1 MRHTFRDIG
10 DSKLVEV
17 RQLSSSAYQSIAH
30 ALLGPKPPVRIRFP
44 DGSAMGPTDAKT
56 TIVVRSDDALKHI
69 VRAPGELGVARAYVS
84 GSLDVEG
91 DLWGFV
97 DLQDRLPDVHFSP
110 RETARLLRLLGADA
124 ILHPPAIPAE
134 EVSIGGPLGRHT
146 RRSDAEAISHHYDV
160 GNEFYRLVLGPSW
173 TYSCAVF
180 TSAEDSLEQA
190 QAQKYDLIARKLGLK
205 PGMRLLD
212 VGCGW
217 GGMVLHAAQHY
228 GVKAVGITISAEQA
242 KVARERVSEAGLADR
257 VEIRI
262 QDYRDLNDGPFD
274 AISSI
279 GMFEHVGA
287 DQLRRYF
294 ELLHGL
300 LVPGGRLLNHQIG
313 RRPSTPNKLRVGSE
327 RTAVHR
333 RGFVHR
339 YVFPNGELHEIG
351 ALVNGIQRSGFEV
364 RHVESLREHYAATL
378 RHWVNNLD
386 ANWPKAVAL
395 VGEGRAR
402 VWRLYMAGS
411 SSQFRTGRIE
421 IHQVLATKSDGGI
434 SGMGWRPTW

>member
-1 MRHTFRDIG
+1 M
-10 DSKLVEV
+10 
-17 RQLSSSAYQSIAH
+17 SSSAYQSIAR
-30 ALLGPKPPVRIRFP
+30 ALLGPQPPVRIRFP

-56 TIVVRSDDALKHI
+56 TIVIRSDHALKHI

-84 GSLDVEG
+84 GALDVEG

-97 DLQDRLPDVHFSP
+97 DLQDLLPDVQFSP
-110 RETARLLRLLGADA
+110 RETARLLRLLGPDA

-190 QAQKYDLIARKLGLK
+190 QAQKYDLIARKLGLQ

-217 GGMVLHAAQHY
+217 GGMALHAAQHY
-228 GVKAVGITISAEQA
+228 GVDVVGITISEEQA
-242 KVARERVSEAGLADR
+242 QMARARVAEAGLADR
-257 VEIRI
+257 VDIRI
-262 QDYRDLNDGPFD
+262 QDYRDLDDGPFD

-287 DQLRRYF
+287 DHLRRYF

-313 RRPSTPNKLRVGSE
+313 RRPGPATKLRHGE

-364 RHVESLREHYAATL
+364 RHVESLREHYALTL

-386 ANWPKAVAL
+386 ANWPRAVAL

-411 SSQFRTGRIE
+411 SSQFRKGTIE
-421 IHQVLATKSDGGI
+421 IHQVLATKSTGGV
-434 SGMGWRPTW
+434 SGMGWRPSW